1 MPATRPAASA
11 RSARGRSS
19 AEAMNSATAAA
30 RQTRAAVSIA
40 AAPPPESSE
49 SKSPV
54 SISHIEPREMK
65 FHVLFKQITSVV
77 ASIYIVTQKA
87 RAVHEQLSAA
97 EAKFP
102 ALGKC

>member
-1 MPATRPAASA
+1 
-11 RSARGRSS
+11 
-19 AEAMNSATAAA
+19 MNSATAAA

-87 RAVHEQLSAA
+87 RAVHEQLPAE
-97 EAKFP
+97 EAKSP